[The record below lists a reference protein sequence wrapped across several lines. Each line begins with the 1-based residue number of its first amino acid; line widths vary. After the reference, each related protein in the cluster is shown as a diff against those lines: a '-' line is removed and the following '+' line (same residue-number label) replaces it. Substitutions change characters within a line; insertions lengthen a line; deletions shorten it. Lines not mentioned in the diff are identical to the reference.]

1 MTSTVIASL
10 VVMLWAVGPAVI
22 SAAANTPVC
31 TGYHQWNDGTNCNAC
46 TSRGCPIGMFRET
59 CTSASRQDARSVTAS
74 AVWRIPNGLFF
85 CLRGSW
91 MMLSHS
97 RPRKK
102 TGASHAACLLPTG
115 SMSLVAFPTCR
126 TVACGPAGRGTTA
139 RMTSV
144 GRVSRTNARSQVS
157 LACGRNI
164 GDCAFSER
172 DKPLTV
178 DLWVLFG
185 IPHG

>member
-1 MTSTVIASL
+1 MTSTVVASL

-102 TGASHAACLLPTG
+102 NRCIPCSLPPANGEHVTGGLPYMQDSCMWACREG
-115 SMSLVAFPTCR
+115 YYRENDECR
-126 TVACGPAGRGTTA
+126 ACITDECTIP
-139 RMTSV
+139 
-144 GRVSRTNARSQVS
+144 
-157 LACGRNI
+157 
-164 GDCAFSER
+164 
-172 DKPLTV
+172 
-178 DLWVLFG
+178 G
-185 IPHG
+185 IPCLREEYRGLCI